1 MSGAIR
7 AAKERV
13 VPEEKA
19 SADVLLLHAYLRN
32 HQLHPRRT
40 LDQFFYHGIDTSERD
55 TDQVVYRF
63 SKKHHRTTKVFM
75 IVSLGNPSNK

>member
-1 MSGAIR
+1 MMSSAIR
-7 AAKERV
+7 DAKERV

-19 SADVLLLHAYLRN
+19 PGDVLLLHAYLRS

-55 TDQVVYRF
+55 ADQVVYRY
-63 SKKHHRTTKVFM
+63 SRKHQSVTPTAAP
-75 IVSLGNPSNK
+75 INQS